1 MHRHT
6 ADTAGWLVLLQCVGL
21 SEPQHEHLLRHV
33 LEQQQEMLSIQ
44 QSALLDSTSGAGGQ
58 QQPSAPQLQLR
69 PMHGIQQQQQ
79 QQGWG
84 ALDAL
89 ELPDEFGGAAGAEE
103 EAGFRAAHERT
114 GSWVAQHNQHQHQQ
128 QQQQQQLLEDDQC
141 DGAAGG
147 YPGISSCAD
156 PGGSYAHHGM
166 YLGNEQDF
174 DRPLA
179 ARLPAGAIVSSSPAA
194 MMPKNSNS
202 APSTAVFRWMGEGD
216 MAEDDRAAVAAAAAY
231 AAVPDPVKPNAQRG
245 SAAYG
250 GASYSRSSSS
260 AVGRQSSRQSAFASA
275 GGRQQQHAAPQTVQ
289 ELAGAMYGPV
299 YSQRIEQQWQHGPA
313 AAAAAAAQLADA
325 GQPGNGSSSSKK
337 QVLPGIDEI
346 ESVLAAYSA
355 AGVFPGGQ
363 AGEAQTREPLLHFMM
378 APQHAA
384 AGDGAA
390 EAGGAVLYRA
400 PPQVTAVAQVC
411 VDRASS

>member
-1 MHRHT
+1 MLST
-6 ADTAGWLVLLQCVGL
+6 GLPSSPGVAGLQFLLQCVGL

-44 QSALLDSTSGAGGQ
+44 QRALLYSTSGEGGQQQ

-79 QQGWG
+79 QQQGWG

-89 ELPDEFGGAAGAEE
+89 QLPDEFEGAAVAEE
-103 EAGFRAAHERT
+103 EAGFCEAHERT
-114 GSWVAQHNQHQHQQ
+114 GSWVAQHNQHQQQ
-128 QQQQQQLLEDDQC
+128 QEFARDDQC
-141 DGAAGG
+141 DGAAGS
-147 YPGISSCAD
+147 YPAIASGAD
-156 PGGSYAHHGM
+156 PGGSYGHHGFDSGM
-166 YLGNEQDF
+166 EQDF
-174 DRPLA
+174 DGPLA
-179 ARLPAGAIVSSSPAA
+179 ARLPAGAIVSSSPAT
-194 MMPKNSNS
+194 MMPKSSSS
-202 APSTAVFRWMGEGD
+202 APSTAVFRWMGVGD

-231 AAVPDPVKPNAQRG
+231 AAVPDPVKPHAQRG

-250 GASYSRSSSS
+250 GASYSRSSSN
-260 AVGRQSSRQSAFASA
+260 AAGRQSSRQTAFASA

-289 ELAGAMYGPV
+289 ELAGALDAPV
-299 YSQRIEQQWQHGPA
+299 HPQQRQGQHGPA
-313 AAAAAAAQLADA
+313 DAA
-325 GQPGNGSSSSKK
+325 GQPGSGSSSSKK

-355 AGVFPGGQ
+355 AGVFPAGL
-363 AGEAQTREPLLHFMM
+363 AGEAQSREPLLHFMM

-411 VDRASS
+411 R

>member
-1 MHRHT
+1 LTQMLSTGLSSSPRV
-6 ADTAGWLVLLQCVGL
+6 AGLQFLLQCVGL

-44 QSALLDSTSGAGGQ
+44 QRALLDSTSGAGGQ
-58 QQPSAPQLQLR
+58 QQQQQPSAPQLQLR
-69 PMHGIQQQQQ
+69 PMQGIPQQQ

-89 ELPDEFGGAAGAEE
+89 ELPDEFGGAAAVAE
-103 EAGFRAAHERT
+103 EAGFREAHERT
-114 GSWVAQHNQHQHQQ
+114 GSWVAQHNQHQQQ
-128 QQQQQQLLEDDQC
+128 QQQQVFAEDDQR
-141 DGAAGG
+141 DGAAGS
-147 YPGISSCAD
+147 YPAIASGAD
-156 PGGSYAHHGM
+156 PGGSYGHHGFDSGM
-166 YLGNEQDF
+166 EQDF
-174 DRPLA
+174 DGPLA
-179 ARLPAGAIVSSSPAA
+179 ARLPAGAIVSSSPAT
-194 MMPKNSNS
+194 MMPKSSSS

-231 AAVPDPVKPNAQRG
+231 AAVPDPVKPHAQRG

-250 GASYSRSSSS
+250 GASYSRSSSN
-260 AVGRQSSRQSAFASA
+260 AAGRQSSRQSAFAGA

-289 ELAGAMYGPV
+289 ELAGALDAPV
-299 YSQRIEQQWQHGPA
+299 HTQQQQWQHGPA
-313 AAAAAAAQLADA
+313 AVAVHAAA
-325 GQPGNGSSSSKK
+325 GQPGSGSSSSKK
-337 QVLPGIDEI
+337 QLLPGIDEI

-390 EAGGAVLYRA
+390 ETGGAVLFRA

-411 VDRASS
+411 R